1 MPFIA
6 SIGANVSVASLH
18 ASGKLR
24 YWRLFCRATCSGALL
39 FWLVSAVAFGQSS
52 TSIRGTVTDSSGG
65 AIPGAEVV
73 LSEVE
78 SKTQRTVQTASGGE
92 YQFVLI
98 PPGTYSLR
106 VTAQGF
112 SPFEQPRIQLLI
124 NTPAT
129 LNVQLK
135 LGAITESVTVG
146 AEAVAINTVDAS
158 IGNTFSENQVKQI
171 PLEGRNVPDLL
182 TVQAGVAYTGNRPD
196 IDKSVDTRSGSVNG
210 ARSDQSNITL
220 DGVDVNDQGTGAAFT
235 SVLPVT
241 LDSVQE
247 FRVTTTNYNAD
258 QGNGSGAQVALVTK
272 SGTNA
277 FHGSLYEYLRNTD
290 TSANDYFLK
299 QAQLESGLPNKPD
312 KLNRNIFGVSLGG
325 PIKKNRLFFFVNF
338 EGTREVEGQTVVRSV
353 PTATLRDGIIQYPNV
368 NGGIT
373 QLTPQ
378 QITSLDPLHLG
389 PSPVMLNYFKSYPLP
404 NDFAGVGDGLNF
416 AGYRFSAPVTYNN
429 NVYIARLDYHLDEN
443 GKETMFWR
451 GALQNLYNPQAPLF
465 PGAAPELTL
474 TDYSKGSVVGL
485 TSVLTNTLVNTVHWG
500 FTRESQ
506 GYQGDSNQPWNT
518 FSGLDQGITYSHSF
532 QMPMNSFLDD
542 LSWTKGKHTFQF
554 GGNIGFIRDPRQGF
568 QKSFSTSN
576 DGLGNANPTGFANQS
591 SPLNPVNGGF
601 PGVNPLYNNS
611 YDLPM
616 AALLGMQ
623 VSVSAVY
630 NFNKEG
636 TLLPQGTEIDRD
648 FGLNYYEFYGQ
659 DSWRIKPNLTL
670 TYGLRYSLMPAP
682 WEVNGEQVA
691 PNVGFGTL
699 FNENVANMAKGI
711 GYEADPTISFILG
724 GKANGGPPLYQ
735 TQKDNL
741 SPRVAV
747 AYSPRPENEWLKK
760 LVGDGDKTVIRSGF
774 GRVYDRPGM
783 QIINSF
789 DSQGSFGLTTTLTNA
804 CCLDGAA
811 QLPRITSLNV
821 IPTVDQVGNT
831 VYEPAPPGGFPNTPP
846 AGNNGG
852 EAEAWGVDNTLK
864 TPYAYTT
871 DVSITRVLPKQMSLM
886 VAYVGRFG
894 RDLLTQ
900 RDLMPQLDI
909 TDPATGIDYY
919 SAASRLTQL
928 INAGVPTSAITNSL
942 VGSTASYWQDM
953 VQPLKPGGAY
963 TLGCSGGSTR
973 SVVKAVYDL
982 YDCEPAVAVLGEALI
997 NYYGSLTDAKIPG
1010 QTYYFRTGPFSY
1022 QNAQFANMF
1031 AWSSVGRSDYNGL
1044 QVTLRKQFG
1053 YGVQFDLNY
1062 TWSKSLDTGS
1072 AATSVSAPCG
1082 SGSGCGTVVNGL
1094 LGDALVNS
1102 FQLNQIRAVSD
1113 FDTTHQINAD
1123 WVAELPFGKGKAF
1136 LGSPNRVLDAFIGGW
1151 QLTGLARWTSGFP
1164 VSVSNGESWPTD
1176 WWNSGVAQEL
1186 AKPQT
1191 CTCFEPG
1198 GAVNLFS
1205 NPTAALLDFTHYLP
1219 GESGTRNPLRG
1230 QGFASLDMG
1239 LTKRWRLPLEG
1250 HSLQFRWEVFNV
1262 PNLVRFNVQA
1272 SPPSLLETADFGVYT
1287 GLLTQPRV
1295 MQFGLRYEF

>member
-1 MPFIA
+1 MKFFA
-6 SIGANVSVASLH
+6 SIGILWWLSSSL
-18 ASGKLR
+18 ALAQSG
-24 YWRLFCRATCSGALL
+24 
-39 FWLVSAVAFGQSS
+39 
-52 TSIRGTVTDSSGG
+52 TSIRGTVTDASGG
-65 AIPGAEVV
+65 AVPGANVV
-73 LSEVE
+73 LSELE
-78 SKTQRTVQTASGGE
+78 SKTQRTVQTTADGE
-92 YQFVLI
+92 YQFLLI
-98 PPGTYSLR
+98 PPGAYSVR

-112 SPFEQPRIQLLI
+112 GPFEQPRIQLLV

-135 LGAITESVTVG
+135 LGAVNESVTVG
-146 AEAVAINTVDAS
+146 AEVVAVNTVDAS
-158 IGNTFSENQVKQI
+158 IGNTFGENQVKQI

-182 TVQAGVAYTGNRPD
+182 TVQAGVSYTGNRPD
-196 IDKSVDTRSGSVNG
+196 IDKNQDTRSGSVNG

-277 FHGSLYEYLRNTD
+277 FHGTLYEYLRNTA
-290 TSANDYFLK
+290 TSANDWFIK
-299 QAQLESGLPNKPD
+299 QSELESGLPNVPD

-325 PIKKNRLFFFVNF
+325 PFKKNRFFFFVNY
-338 EGTREVEGQTVVRSV
+338 EGTRIAEQQSEVRSV

-368 NGGIT
+368 NGGT
-373 QLTPQ
+373 TVLTPQ

-389 PSPVMLNYFKSYPLP
+389 PNAAMLAYFKTYPLP
-404 NDFAGVGDGLNF
+404 NEFSGVGDGLNF
-416 AGYRFSAPVTYNN
+416 AGYRFGAPVTNNN
-429 NVYIARLDYHLDEN
+429 NVYIARLDYHIDEN

-465 PGAAPELTL
+465 PGQAPELTL

-485 TSVLTNTLVNTVHWG
+485 TSVLTSTLVNTVHWG
-500 FTRESQ
+500 FTRQSQ
-506 GYQGDSNQPWNT
+506 GYQGNSNEPWNT
-518 FSGLDQGITYSHSF
+518 FQGLDQGITYSHSF
-532 QMPMNSFLDD
+532 QMPMNNFLDD

-554 GGNIGFIRDPRQGF
+554 GGNIGFIRDPRQSL

-601 PGVNPLYNNS
+601 PGVNPLYNNT

-623 VSVSAVY
+623 VEISAVY
-630 NFNKEG
+630 NFNKQG
-636 TLLPQGTEIDRD
+636 ALLPQGTQINRD
-648 FGLNYYEFYGQ
+648 FGLNFYEFYGQ

-670 TYGLRYSLMPAP
+670 TYGLRYTLAPAP
-682 WEVNGEQVA
+682 WELNGEQVS

-699 FNENVANMAKGI
+699 FNENVVNMAKGV
-711 GYEADPTISFILG
+711 GYEADPTISFVLG
-724 GKANGGPPLYQ
+724 GKANGGTPLYQ
-735 TQKDNL
+735 TQKANF
-741 SPRVAV
+741 SPRVAI
-747 AYSPRPENEWLKK
+747 AYSPRPSSDWLKK
-760 LVGDGDKTVIRSGF
+760 IIGDGDKTVIRSGF

-789 DSQGSFGLTTTLTNA
+789 DSQGSFGLTTTLNNA

-811 QLPRITSLNV
+811 TLPRISGLNV
-821 IPTVDQVGNT
+821 IPTVDQGGNT
-831 VYEPAPPGGFPNTPP
+831 VYQPAPPGGFPNTPP
-846 AGNNGG
+846 SGNNGG
-852 EAEAWGVDNTLK
+852 EAEAWGIDNTLK
-864 TPYAYTT
+864 TPYAYTV

-894 RDLLTQ
+894 RNLLTQ
-900 RDLMPQLDI
+900 RDLMPQLDV
-909 TDPATGIDYY
+909 TDPATGIDYF

-928 INAGVPTSAITNSL
+928 INSGTPTSAITNAL
-942 VGSTASYWQDM
+942 VGTTSSYWQDM

-963 TLGCSGGSTR
+963 TLGCSGGATA
-973 SVVKAVYDL
+973 SVVQAVYDL
-982 YDCEPAVAVLGEALI
+982 YACEPNVAVLGQALI
-997 NYYGSLTDAKIPG
+997 NYYGALTDAKLPG
-1010 QTYYFRTGPFSY
+1010 QTYYFKGGPFSY
-1022 QNAQFANMF
+1022 QNAQFANLF
-1031 AWSSVGRSDYNGL
+1031 AWSSIGKSDYNGL

-1062 TWSKSLDTGS
+1062 TWSKSIDTGS
-1072 AATSVSAPCG
+1072 AATAV
-1082 SGSGCGTVVNGL
+1082 SGSVVNGL
-1094 LGDALVNS
+1094 LGDAMVNS
-1102 FQLNQIRAVSD
+1102 FTLNQLRGVSD

-1123 WVAELPFGKGKAF
+1123 WLAELPFGKGKPF
-1136 LGSPNRVLDAFIGGW
+1136 FSNSNKVVDAFIGGW

-1164 VSVSNGESWPTD
+1164 ASVDNGESWPTD

-1186 AKPQT
+1186 SKPRT
-1191 CTCFEPG
+1191 CTCYSPSG
-1198 GAVNLFS
+1198 GVNMFTD
-1205 NPTAALLDFTHYLP
+1205 PTAALQDFTHYLP
-1219 GESGTRNPLRG
+1219 GQSGTRNPLRG
-1230 QGFASLDMG
+1230 NGFASLDMG
-1239 LTKRWRLPLEG
+1239 LGKRWRMPFEG

-1262 PNLVRFNVQA
+1262 PNLKRFNVQA

-1295 MQFGLRYEF
+1295 MQFGMRYEF